1 MVRLVLLLV
10 VSIGLLAAPAAQQT
24 QPPAQPTFRTGAELV
39 RVDVTV
45 LDRRGHAVTSL
56 TADDFVVFED
66 GVRQTIQSFR
76 FVDVAAGP
84 VEPLFD
90 ADSTVKTV
98 SELARDDVRMFLV
111 FWDEYHIPPHAQARG
126 LRDDLTE
133 FIRTMVAPAD
143 VVAIM
148 DPWTPMSHLQFTRD
162 RSALVAQI
170 MTLQGRQGV
179 LVPPRNAAEENHLRA
194 GSRARF
200 AREQV
205 ALSALRSA
213 MLHLATLREGRKA
226 VLYVGREF
234 HVGPDT
240 TSEALD
246 LIQTANDA
254 NVAFYSI
261 NPDGLQMYGSRA
273 GILSDI
279 ARNTGGESL
288 LTNDIGQALQ
298 RAVAQASSYYLLG
311 YAPQPLRRDGK
322 FHKIDVKVTKGGLQV
337 RARNGYWAPSV
348 AELTASRRAAA
359 EAALA
364 PPVEA
369 ALSQLARLEAAGRDS
384 DVIARTVFDPDPAP
398 PALRLAAPRVWRVRT
413 PAELRAV
420 LSAAPPEPTTDR
432 QFTRGDRLI
441 VRAAAEGPAAGAAV
455 LSVALV
461 DRRGRRLTELP
472 VSQHAGE
479 WMIDVQLQSL
489 ARGGYLV
496 LFELTSGDT
505 RAAAYLPVRIE

>member
-1 MVRLVLLLV
+1 
-10 VSIGLLAAPAAQQT
+10 
-24 QPPAQPTFRTGAELV
+24 
-39 RVDVTV
+39 
-45 LDRRGHAVTSL
+45 
-56 TADDFVVFED
+56 
-66 GVRQTIQSFR
+66 
-76 FVDVAAGP
+76 
-84 VEPLFD
+84 
-90 ADSTVKTV
+90 
-98 SELARDDVRMFLV
+98 
-111 FWDEYHIPPHAQARG
+111 
-126 LRDDLTE
+126 
-133 FIRTMVAPAD
+133 
-143 VVAIM
+143 
-148 DPWTPMSHLQFTRD
+148 
-162 RSALVAQI
+162 
-170 MTLQGRQGV
+170 
-179 LVPPRNAAEENHLRA
+179 
-194 GSRARF
+194 
-200 AREQV
+200 
-205 ALSALRSA
+205 
-213 MLHLATLREGRKA
+213 
-226 VLYVGREF
+226 
-234 HVGPDT
+234 
-240 TSEALD
+240 
-246 LIQTANDA
+246 
-254 NVAFYSI
+254 
-261 NPDGLQMYGSRA
+261 MYGSRA

-369 ALSQLARLEAAGRDS
+369 ALSQLARL
-384 DVIARTVFDPDPAP
+384 
-398 PALRLAAPRVWRVRT
+398 
-413 PAELRAV
+413 
-420 LSAAPPEPTTDR
+420 
-432 QFTRGDRLI
+432 
-441 VRAAAEGPAAGAAV
+441 
-455 LSVALV
+455 VALV